1 MIVQIAAIIAPVA
14 VVVGGGVLWDRLG
27 RPFDTAFVT
36 NLVFYV
42 GAPAL
47 VFSTLSELVVLEE
60 AWRFAGAAALA
71 LALFGAC
78 GAAALM
84 VLRLPVRDFVNTLM
98 YPNLGNMGLPLCLF
112 AFGPEGLA
120 LAVVFFTVASL
131 MHYTLGIWVLSGRFR
146 PGAVLKAP
154 LVYAAAAAMAM
165 QTAGVAPWS
174 WVANTASLLG
184 NLTIPM
190 LLLTLGVS
198 LSRIRPANV
207 ARGSILAALRLG
219 IGVAVGFGLA
229 AALGLSGTARGV
241 LILDAA
247 MPAAVFSY
255 LLAERFNAAPEDVA
269 GTVALST
276 AAAFAVLPVLLAVLL

>member
-1 MIVQIAAIIAPVA
+1 MIAQIAAIIAPVA
-14 VVVGGGVLWDRLG
+14 IVVGGGALWDRLG

-47 VFSTLSELVVLEE
+47 VFSTLSELVVLDE

-71 LALFGAC
+71 LALFGLF

-84 VLRLPVRDFVNTLM
+84 ALRLPVRDFVNTLM

-112 AFGPEGLA
+112 AFGPDGLA

-146 PGAVLKAP
+146 ASAVLRAP
-154 LVYAAAAAMAM
+154 LVYAAAAAVAM
-165 QTAGVAPWS
+165 QAAGMTPWS
-174 WVANTASLLG
+174 WVANTTSMLG
-184 NLTIPM
+184 NLTIPL

-198 LSRIRPANV
+198 LARIRPANI
-207 ARGSILAALRLG
+207 ARGSILAVLRLG
-219 IGVAVGFGLA
+219 IGIAVGFGLA

-247 MPAAVFSY
+247 MPA
-255 LLAERFNAAPEDVA
+255 
-269 GTVALST
+269 
-276 AAAFAVLPVLLAVLL
+276 